1 MTAGAAALFLYYAST
16 SCMSYLP
23 AGLPFM
29 NFAAAM
35 EPAANTFLLRALCES
50 VSISS

>member
-1 MTAGAAALFLYYAST
+1 
-16 SCMSYLP
+16 MSYLP

-35 EPAANTFLLRALCES
+35 APAANTFLLRALWET
-50 VSISS
+50 VAISS